1 MSATHGANL
10 SIEELNMKTFTA
22 GISATLIA
30 MSAFSGLVWTGP
42 ALAQQNFSLSGSA
55 CHAITPSQADRLEWR
70 TTGLKNTSLSNGYW
84 VQCPVLKFGNAETFS
99 VRVNFTNESSQEVD
113 VDCNIREYKN
123 GNKVKGSPGS
133 ITIAPNSFSS
143 EMIWSGG
150 FKVDTHVNVAC
161 LLPAQVS
168 VESVQSLS
176 KGGSGSGYN
185 GTSDVEAC
193 LTYATESANPGIRFN
208 NGAVIENVRGDSY
221 YAPGS
226 LVGPTQVVLFNAAD
240 GQWYELRDGDVKRVS
255 MLVEPKSCFA
265 PRTATIEAIT
275 KDGSYAYYSIS
286 GGSDFRRS
294 NGGCDTWEIGDLLTD
309 EETSNWVNL
318 TKAGRC
324 D

>member
-1 MSATHGANL
+1 MFF
-10 SIEELNMKTFTA
+10 MKTFITFA
-22 GISATLIA
+22 ALLLASPT
-30 MSAFSGLVWTGP
+30 
-42 ALAQQNFSLSGSA
+42 LAQQNFSLSGSA

-84 VQCPVLKFGNAETFS
+84 VQCPVLKFGDAETFS

-123 GNKVKGSPGS
+123 GNKVNGSPGS

-176 KGGSGSGYN
+176 TSSSGGSGGGNS

-193 LTYATESANPGIRFN
+193 LTYAKEAANPGIRFN

-221 YAPGS
+221 SGPDS
-226 LVGPTQVVLFNAAD
+226 LFGATQVVLFNAAD
-240 GQWYELRDGDVKRVS
+240 GQWYELRNGDVQRVS
-255 MLVEPKSCFA
+255 MLVEPQSCFA
-265 PRTATIEAIT
+265 PNTGTIEAIRNSGNYT
-275 KDGSYAYYSIS
+275 YYSIS
-286 GGSDFRRS
+286 DAADFS
-294 NGGCDTWEIGDLLTD
+294 KYGECDRWEVGDLLTD
-309 EETSNWVNL
+309 EETSTWVNL
-318 TKAGRC
+318 TKALEC
-324 D
+324 E